1 VTVVAQIRMIEPS
14 PLPPPEA
21 PARRFEDLAEALP
34 GIVFVADG
42 GGHASY
48 INGRAE
54 AYSGIPTAELL
65 GGGWLQL
72 MHPDDRERTAST
84 WAEAV
89 EAGTAFD
96 IEYRMRRQDGAY
108 RWFLGRALPIRDA
121 RQQVTEWFG
130 AAVDIDDR
138 RQAEAE
144 LARAKA
150 VLESRI
156 GDRSRALEEAARQL
170 AAEMRRREQAQATL
184 LQTQK
189 LEALGQLTGGVA
201 HDFNN
206 VLAAIAGSVSLL
218 ERSGLDERQLG
229 YLDFARRGL
238 ERAKRLVRQLVA
250 FSRAE
255 PLAPRPLDL
264 ATLLADNHEL
274 LAQAVGPRVTLSV
287 EVRPDTWLA
296 ADPHQLEVALL
307 NLAINARD
315 AMPTGGRLTI
325 SADTAAPD
333 EAAALPPH
341 RGTLIAVRLR
351 DTGAGMPPEVLA
363 RATEPFFTTK
373 PAGHG
378 TGLGL
383 AMVGTFARESGGAL
397 QLHSEAGAGTEAVLY
412 LPRSNAGARSADAV
426 QPPID
431 RGLHGNATLLVI
443 DDDEL
448 VRGTTAG
455 ILRDLGYSVL
465 ETGDVLTAYA
475 LALATPTLDAVVC
488 DVVMPQMDGPALLA
502 RVRAER
508 ALPVLFLTGHADRAR
523 LFGELVL
530 DKPFAPADLA
540 THVLTLLGRAQPVP
554 PRGSRAEMDASVQRI
569 RRRVAHSPTQQCL
582 ESWRLLW
589 RDDGLPGLDALA
601 RHGCEPHSFVV
612 ERGTDGAFGYRELGE
627 DVRRALRELP
637 DGPLPGAA
645 DVPGA
650 HQVAA
655 YERCLDSRLP
665 MFERLQER
673 LPDGTQ
679 TRFERLLLPVAASA
693 DGRPALVVG
702 ILSRE
707 TLE

>member
-1 VTVVAQIRMIEPS
+1 VN
-14 PLPPPEA
+14 L
-21 PARRFEDLAEALP
+21 
-34 GIVFVADG
+34 
-42 GGHASY
+42 
-48 INGRAE
+48 
-54 AYSGIPTAELL
+54 
-65 GGGWLQL
+65 
-72 MHPDDRERTAST
+72 
-84 WAEAV
+84 
-89 EAGTAFD
+89 
-96 IEYRMRRQDGAY
+96 
-108 RWFLGRALPIRDA
+108 
-121 RQQVTEWFG
+121 
-130 AAVDIDDR
+130 
-138 RQAEAE
+138 
-144 LARAKA
+144 LARA
-150 VLESRI
+150 
-156 GDRSRALEEAARQL
+156 G
-170 AAEMRRREQAQATL
+170 
-184 LQTQK
+184 
-189 LEALGQLTGGVA
+189 LGET
-201 HDFNN
+201 
-206 VLAAIAGSVSLL
+206 
-218 ERSGLDERQLG
+218 QLG

-264 ATLLADNHEL
+264 QALLDGNREL
-274 LAQAVGPRVTLSV
+274 LAQAVGPRVTLSID
-287 EVRPDTWLA
+287 VRPDTWIS

-315 AMPTGGRLTI
+315 AMPTGGRLAI
-325 SADTAAPD
+325 SADAATPD

-341 RGTLIAVRLR
+341 RGPLVAVRLR
-351 DTGAGMPPEVLA
+351 DTGAGMAPEVLA

-397 QLHSEAGAGTEAVLY
+397 RLHSEAGAGTEVVLY
-412 LPRSNAGARSADAV
+412 LPRSTAAARGAGAV
-426 QPPID
+426 QPAID

-465 ETGDVLTAYA
+465 ETGDALTAYA

-508 ALPVLFLTGHADRAR
+508 ALPALFLTGHADRGR

-530 DKPFAPADLA
+530 DKPFTPADLA
-540 THVLTLLGRAQPVP
+540 AHVLTLLGRAEPVT
-554 PRGSRAEMDASVQRI
+554 PRGSRAEMESVVQRI

-601 RHGCEPHSFVV
+601 RDGCELHSFVV
-612 ERGTDGAFGYRELGE
+612 ERGADERFGYRELGD
-627 DVRRALRELP
+627 DVRRVLHELS
-637 DGPLPGAA
+637 DGPLPSAA

-655 YERCLDSRLP
+655 YRHCLDSRLP
-665 MFERLQER
+665 RFERLQQR

-693 DGRPALVVG
+693 DGQPALVVG

>member
-1 VTVVAQIRMIEPS
+1 MTDPASSLRS
-14 PLPPPEA
+14 DA
-21 PARRFEDLAEALP
+21 PARRFEDLADALP

-42 GGHASY
+42 GGDVSY
-48 INGRAE
+48 VNGRA
-54 AYSGIPTAELL
+54 ATYSGVPTADLL
-65 GGGWLQL
+65 AGGWLQL
-72 MHPDDRERTAST
+72 MHPEDRDRAARA

-89 EAGTAFD
+89 ETGTAYD
-96 IEYRMRRQDGAY
+96 IEYRIRRHDGAY

-121 RQQVTEWFG
+121 REQVTEWYG
-130 AAVDIDDR
+130 SAVDIDDR

-150 VLESRI
+150 VLEGRI
-156 GDRSRALEEAARQL
+156 GERSRALEEAARQL

-206 VLAAIAGSVSLL
+206 VLAAIAGSVNLL
-218 ERSGLDERQLG
+218 ERSGLGETQLG

-238 ERAKRLVRQLVA
+238 DRAKRLVRQLIA

-264 ATLLADNHEL
+264 ATLLAGNHEL
-274 LAQAVGPRVTLSV
+274 LAQAVGPRVTLSID
-287 EVRPDTWLA
+287 VRPDTWIS

-325 SADTAAPD
+325 AADAVAPG
-333 EAAALPPH
+333 EAAGLPPH
-341 RGTLIAVRLR
+341 RGPLVAIRLR

-363 RATEPFFTTK
+363 RAMEPFFTTK
-373 PAGHG
+373 PPGHG

-383 AMVGTFARESGGAL
+383 AMVGTFARDSGGAL
-397 QLHSEAGAGTEAVLY
+397 QLRSELGAGTEAVLY
-412 LPRSNAGARSADAV
+412 LPRSNAAARGAEVVEPA
-426 QPPID
+426 ID
-431 RGLHGNATLLVI
+431 RALHGNATLLVV

-465 ETGDVLTAYA
+465 ESGDALTAYA

-508 ALPVLFLTGHADRAR
+508 TLPALFLTGHADRAR

-530 DKPFAPADLA
+530 DKPFTPADLA
-540 THVLTLLGRAQPVP
+540 AHVLTLLGRAEPVP
-554 PRGSRAEMDASVQRI
+554 PRGSRAEMESVVQRI

-589 RDDGLPGLDALA
+589 RDGAVPGLDALA
-601 RHGCEPHSFVV
+601 RHDCQLHSFVA
-612 ERGTDGAFGYRELGE
+612 ERGIDGEFRYRELGD
-627 DVRRALRELP
+627 DVRLALRELP
-637 DGPLPGAA
+637 DGPLARDE

-655 YERCLDSRLP
+655 YRRCLDSRLP
-665 MFERLQER
+665 TFERLQQR

-693 DGRPALVVG
+693 DGQPALVVG